1 MIAALGVTSLI
12 GLAPARASEESTDTG
27 PKPAAGDVRP
37 GDGSTLQATAESS
50 QPQIQAPSGAEA
62 PTPTP
67 DPALAAGSEPS
78 SAGAA
83 APPAPAPRL
92 IPATPAQKPPLELQ
106 VRADQQGYDLL
117 QNRFVATG
125 SVQALLSGGRLLAD
139 RLEYDPTTRTVYASG
154 SVRFQRGN
162 QYLQASRLRY
172 NLIQSSGELEEVYG
186 VLDLDTTSFDLNPE
200 QPPSAALL
208 PLSYWERPL
217 LAERSTFE
225 VAPEPGTPA
234 QTALLASLEA
244 NPLGAPAAEPGAPSP
259 FTSGVGSGLEPGAI
273 GALDGAGVPQALPS
287 DRWRMPPIALSPAAQ
302 TMACPPPLPP
312 IPNWH
317 PYPWAATVW
326 AGQMI
331 DTNFGDTFR
340 FKGRMRPEY
349 LVGVGLNRRLV
360 QAGPL
365 ALEFDTTFMGHRA
378 ARQAGGEFNQAVP
391 FADTP
396 AQSFGEI
403 TAGFGVRAWLQP
415 WLSVGFVEGVSLNTS
430 VSNYEKTFREKYTQ
444 FLNYLGF
451 EVEALVAPEW
461 SLVGRIHH
469 RSGAYGTYS
478 GVSEGS
484 NAYLLGLR
492 YRFGSA
498 PDPRPKVAMAPP
510 LGCPDPG
517 RPLRQRV
524 KPLEERLNAVAMGKP
539 GQGSGE
545 ASSQKGTAPGSPSG
559 STGAAGAA
567 SGSAKLSPRQQEALR
582 RQAIVATVDQR
593 VSNLQFQ
600 QSFSAERRRVTG
612 SNRDFDQPAEVNVY
626 GAVRPAQLQTLKT
639 SSNKKL
645 VTGTISRWR
654 FQANTITITPDGW
667 TTDRAA
673 LTNDPYTPAQAWVDA
688 EGVVARIEP
697 NGDTVVE
704 AKRNQLIL
712 EDRLPIPL
720 QRNQRFQKERQV
732 ENRWV
737 LGSDGEDRDGFYL
750 GYDLKPIKLGEKGT
764 LALQPQ
770 FMVRRALDGTTDSY
784 PLPGESVGSPSSSQ
798 PARIGDLFGLLAKLD
813 ATVLGLDASA
823 TLDISTFD
831 PSNFANGM
839 RSWGELKRPLRL
851 PLVGNTTARIFGA
864 YRFRSWNGTLG
875 EQDVYSAYGV
885 SLEQQGDLPNW
896 GRLSS
901 NYYWRAG
908 VGNFQGD
915 EFQTTNLASLWRG
928 SIYGSLNAS
937 LPLWTGKP
945 LPPGPEA
952 ANRYSAVPVVPGLRL
967 NINTTAT
974 LAYYGDGT
982 NQNTLSLSGGPTLTL
997 GHFSKPFLD
1006 YTQFTITGG
1015 GTLRQGVS
1023 PLSFDRA
1030 VDLGTLG
1037 IGLTQQLVGPLVF
1050 SGGIGLNVDPNS
1062 PDYGKSTGSYVELRW
1077 QRRAYEL
1084 SVYYSP
1090 YEQLGGVRV
1099 KLNDFNFNGTGVPFV
1114 PYEPGAVDAMMRRR
1128 GF

>member
-1 MIAALGVTSLI
+1 MGVTSLI
-12 GLAPARASEESTDTG
+12 GLAPARASEAPTVRG
-27 PKPAAGDVRP
+27 VQPASGDDSP
-37 GDGSTLQATAESS
+37 GDASSLQIAAEPS
-50 QPQIQAPSGAEA
+50 QSPIQASSGADTPASPPSGGSA
-62 PTPTP
+62 PAT
-67 DPALAAGSEPS
+67 
-78 SAGAA
+78 AGAA
-83 APPAPAPRL
+83 APPAPASPPRL
-92 IPATPAQKPPLELQ
+92 IPATPAQSPPLELQ
-106 VRADQQGYDLL
+106 VRADQQGFDLL

-172 NLIQSSGELEEVYG
+172 SLIQSSGELEEVYG

-217 LAERSTFE
+217 LPETSRLA
-225 VAPEPGTPA
+225 VAPDSTA
-234 QTALLASLEA
+234 QAALLASLEA
-244 NPLGAPAAEPGAPSP
+244 NPLGAPAAAPGAASPLPTRLGSGQEPG
-259 FTSGVGSGLEPGAI
+259 GG
-273 GALDGAGVPQALPS
+273 GALDVSGVPQALPS
-287 DRWRMPPIALSPAAQ
+287 DRWRMPPMALSPAAQ
-302 TMACPPPLPP
+302 TMACPPPLPA

-340 FKGRMRPEY
+340 FKGRLRPEY
-349 LVGVGLNRRLV
+349 LVGVGLNRRLM

-365 ALEFDTTFMGHRA
+365 ALEIDTTFTGHRA

-403 TAGFGVRAWLQP
+403 TAGLGLRAWLQP
-415 WLSVGFVEGVSLNTS
+415 WLSVGFVEGVSLNTA
-430 VSNYEKTFREKYTQ
+430 VSNYEKTYRENYTQ

-492 YRFGSA
+492 HRFGSA

-524 KPLEERLNAVAMGKP
+524 RPLEERLNAVAMGKP

-545 ASSQKGTAPGSPSG
+545 ASGQTGTAPGSTSG
-559 STGAAGAA
+559 A
-567 SGSAKLSPRQQEALR
+567 AKLSPRQQEELR
-582 RQAIVATVDQR
+582 RQAIAATVDQR
-593 VSNLQFQ
+593 VGNLQFQ

-612 SNRDFDQPAEVNVY
+612 SNTDFDQPDEVNVY

-639 SSNKKL
+639 SNNKKL

-654 FQANTITITPDGW
+654 FQANTIAITPDGW

-750 GYDLKPIKLGEKGT
+750 GYDLKPIQLGKRGS

-784 PLPGESVGSPSSSQ
+784 PLPGEPVGSSSTSQ
-798 PARIGDLFGLLAKLD
+798 PTRIGDLFGLLARLD

-823 TLDISTFD
+823 NLDISTFD

-851 PLVGNTTARIFGA
+851 PLVGDTTARLFGA

-885 SLEQQGDLPNW
+885 SLEQRGVLPNW

-915 EFQTTNLASLWRG
+915 EFQTTDLASLWRG
-928 SIYGSLNAS
+928 SVYASLNAS

-952 ANRYSAVPVVPGLRL
+952 ANRYTAVPVVPGLTL
-967 NINTTAT
+967 NVNTTAT

-1006 YTQFTITGG
+1006 FTQFTITGG

-1050 SGGIGLNVDPNS
+1050 SGGIGLNVDPSS
-1062 PDYGKSTGSYVELRW
+1062 PDYGESTGSYVELRW

-1099 KLNDFNFNGTGVPFV
+1099 KLNDFNFSGTGVPFV
-1114 PYEPGAVDAMMRRR
+1114 PYEPGAVDAMVRRR

>member
-1 MIAALGVTSLI
+1 MVAALGATSLI
-12 GLAPARASEESTDTG
+12 GLAPARASALPVD
-27 PKPAAGDVRP
+27 
-37 GDGSTLQATAESS
+37 
-50 QPQIQAPSGAEA
+50 GAEA
-62 PTPTP
+62 P
-67 DPALAAGSEPS
+67 
-78 SAGAA
+78 AA
-83 APPAPAPRL
+83 AVKASPLEASPQRASAEPMGEPVPQPMAAPAPDSGSLKTAGPAAEAPAPPRL
-92 IPATPAQKPPLELQ
+92 MPATPAQKPPLELQ
-106 VRADQQGYDLL
+106 ISADQQGYDLL

-139 RLEYDPTTRTVYASG
+139 RLEYDPGTRTVYASG

-200 QPPSAALL
+200 QPPAAALL
-208 PLSYWERPL
+208 PLSYWEQPHPSLQDTVAFRADADAAGSTGLRAALAADPL
-217 LAERSTFE
+217 GL
-225 VAPEPGTPA
+225 G
-234 QTALLASLEA
+234 ASA
-244 NPLGAPAAEPGAPSP
+244 AGAPAPFNPGVATSLAPW
-259 FTSGVGSGLEPGAI
+259 GDAGL
-273 GALDGAGVPQALPS
+273 PQALP
-287 DRWRMPPIALSPAAQ
+287 DERWRMPPIALAPAAQ
-302 TMACPPPLPP
+302 SMACPPPLPP
-312 IPNWH
+312 IPDWH

-326 AGQMI
+326 AGQMV

-365 ALEFDTTFMGHRA
+365 ALELDTTLTGHRA
-378 ARQAGGEFNQAVP
+378 ARQAGGGFNQSVP
-391 FADTP
+391 FSDTP

-403 TAGFGVRAWLQP
+403 TAGLGLRLWVQP
-415 WLSVGFVEGVSLNTS
+415 WLSLGFVEGVSLNTA
-430 VSNYEKTFREKYTQ
+430 VSNYEKTYRQKYAQ

-478 GVSEGS
+478 GVREGS

-498 PDPRPKVAMAPP
+498 AQPRRAVAMAPP
-510 LGCPDPG
+510 LGCPDPA
-517 RPLRQRV
+517 RQQRQPER
-524 KPLEERLNAVAMGKP
+524 PLEERLNAVAMGGP
-539 GQGSGE
+539 GQGSG
-545 ASSQKGTAPGSPSG
+545 APQPAQPGQAAG
-559 STGAAGAA
+559 GAAGGAAAGAA
-567 SGSAKLSPRQQEALR
+567 SAGAARLSPRQQEALR

-600 QSFSAERRRVTG
+600 QSFTAERRRVTG
-612 SNRDFDQPAEVNVY
+612 DRDFNQPDEVNIY
-626 GAVRPAQLQTLKT
+626 GAVRPVQLQSLRTN
-639 SSNKKL
+639 SNRNL
-645 VTGTISRWR
+645 VNGTISRWR
-654 FQANTITITPDGW
+654 LQANAIAITPDGW
-667 TTDRAA
+667 TSDRAA

-688 EGVVARIEP
+688 EGVVARIEA

-704 AKRNQLIL
+704 ARRNRLIL

-720 QRNQRFQKERQV
+720 QRNQRFQKEQEV

-737 LGSDGEDRDGFYL
+737 LGNDTRDRDGFYL
-750 GYDLKPIKLGEKGT
+750 GYELKPVRLGQNGGT

-770 FMVRRALDGTTDSY
+770 FMVRRALDGTTNSY
-784 PLPGESVGSPSSSQ
+784 PLPGQAVGSSSSTQ
-798 PARIGDLFGLLAKLD
+798 PARVGDLFGLLARLD
-813 ATVLGLDASA
+813 TTVLGLDASA
-823 TLDISTFD
+823 NLDISTFD
-831 PSNFANGM
+831 PSNFTNGL

-851 PLVGNTTARIFGA
+851 PVLGTTTARIFGA

-875 EQDVYSAYGV
+875 QQDVYSAYGV
-885 SLEQQGDLPNW
+885 SLEQQGALPNW

-908 VGNFQGD
+908 VGNFQGED
-915 EFQTTNLASLWRG
+915 FQTTDLASLWRG
-928 SIYGSLNAS
+928 SVYASLNAS

-952 ANRYSAVPVVPGLRL
+952 ANRYSAVPVVPGLTL
-967 NINTTAT
+967 NLNTTAT
-974 LAYYGDGT
+974 VAYYGDGT
-982 NQNTLSLSGGPTLTL
+982 NQNTLSISGGPTLTL
-997 GHFSKPFLD
+997 GHFNKPFLD
-1006 YTQFTITGG
+1006 YTRFTITGG

-1050 SGGIGLNVDPNS
+1050 SGGIGLNVDPKS
-1062 PDYGKSTGSYVELRW
+1062 PDYGKTTGSYMELRW

-1099 KLNDFNFNGTGVPFV
+1099 KLNDFNFRGTGVPFV
-1114 PYEPGAVDAMMRRR
+1114 PYDPGAVDAMVRRR